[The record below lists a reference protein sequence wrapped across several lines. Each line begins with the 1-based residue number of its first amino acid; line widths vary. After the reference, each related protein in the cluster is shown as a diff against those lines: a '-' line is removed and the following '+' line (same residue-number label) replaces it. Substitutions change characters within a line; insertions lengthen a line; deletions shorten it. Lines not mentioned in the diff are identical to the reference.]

1 MATIANSSVLRC
13 WGHLQPL
20 QTRVNL
26 HSMFYLF
33 ISGVHSVFEQL
44 VKFLRCS
51 KVECATIC
59 INLQPVLDTSCDAQ
73 RS

>member
-26 HSMFYLF
+26 HSMFYLS
-33 ISGVHSVFEQL
+33 ISGVNSVFEQL
-44 VKFLRCS
+44 IKFLGCS
-51 KVECATIC
+51 KVECATTH
-59 INLQPVLDTSCDAQ
+59 LEPVLDTSCDAQ

>member
-13 WGHLQPL
+13 WGSLQPL

-26 HSMFYLF
+26 HSMFYLS
-33 ISGVHSVFEQL
+33 ISGVHSVFEQ
-44 VKFLRCS
+44 VIKFLRCS
-51 KVECATIC
+51 KVECATI
-59 INLQPVLDTSCDAQ
+59 NLEPVLGTSCDAQ